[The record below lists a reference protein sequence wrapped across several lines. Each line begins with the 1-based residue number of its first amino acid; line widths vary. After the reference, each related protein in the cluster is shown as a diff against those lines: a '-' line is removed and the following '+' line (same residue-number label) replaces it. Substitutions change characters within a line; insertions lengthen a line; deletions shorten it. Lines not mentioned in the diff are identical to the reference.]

1 MVQLDS
7 TSTCSLVNAACS
19 HFVSAIVMETQLK
32 FMVDTGAAVSLLSSK
47 VWCALGG
54 EKVLQLSLWGGK
66 QIVGV
71 VGSPLMV
78 LGVWTLDLKFADL
91 VLQADFVAVDYLT
104 VESIIGLDFLESQGC
119 VVDLHKKLLQVGGL
133 SIPLEHGQDTG
144 DSQQIAAEV
153 ALVETLSILPFSEIQ
168 TMASCNPVIDNR
180 TWLIEGS
187 WADLPVMIAGAL
199 VTSTPTGQGG
209 YVPILIINPL
219 PTDVT
224 IYKGTR
230 VATASPL
237 ESMMVA
243 PVGEVHNNSS
253 NVHHVSSQKNIML
266 QEMVERSAS
275 DLTIEEEELYK
286 LLLEYADMFA
296 ESSAELGR
304 TNLIRHSIDTGNE
317 HPIRQPSRRVPPA
330 RREQARDLIKDML
343 QKNIIQP
350 SSSPWASPVV
360 LVGKK
365 DGSLRFCVDYR
376 KLNTITRKDAYPL
389 PRVDDSLVALSG
401 SRVFSTLDLLSGY
414 WQVEIDEKDRPK
426 TAFTTGDGLF
436 EFRVMP
442 FSLCN
447 APAVFQRLMDLVLSG
462 IRLVYIDDIVIMGKT
477 FKNHLQNL
485 RIVLERLR
493 GAGLRL
499 KPAKCSLFRDNTV
512 AR

>member
-7 TSTCSLVNAACS
+7 TSTCSFSLSVNPACS
-19 HFVSAIVMETQLK
+19 HFVSASVMETQQK

-47 VWCALGG
+47 VWSALGG
-54 EKVLQLSLWGGK
+54 EKMLQLSPWGGK

-71 VGSPLMV
+71 VGSPLTV
-78 LGVWTLDLKFADL
+78 LGVCTLDLRFTDL
-91 VLQADFVAVDYLT
+91 VIQADFVVVDCLA
-104 VESIIGLDFLESQGC
+104 VESIIGLDFLERQGC
-119 VVDLHKKLLQVGGL
+119 VVDLPNKLLQVRGL
-133 SIPLEHGQDTG
+133 SVPLVHAQDTDG
-144 DSQQIAAEV
+144 SQQIPADV
-153 ALVETLSILPFSEIQ
+153 AVVETLSIPPFSEIQ
-168 TMASCNPVIDNR
+168 TMASCNPVIDHR

-187 WADLPVMIAGAL
+187 RADLPILIAGAL
-199 VTSTPTGQGG
+199 VTSTPTSQGG
-209 YVPILIINPL
+209 YVLILIVNPL

-230 VATASPL
+230 VAKASPI

-243 PVGEVHNNSS
+243 PVGEVPSSSS
-253 NVHHVSSQKNIML
+253 NVPHVSPQKHIML

-275 DLTIEEEELYK
+275 DLTTNEKEELYK
-286 LLLEYADMFA
+286 LLLEYADVFA

-304 TNLIRHSIDTGNE
+304 TNLIKHSIDTGNE
-317 HPIRQPSRRVPPA
+317 HPIRQPCRRVPPA
-330 RREQARDLIKDML
+330 RREQARGLIKDML

-376 KLNTITRKDAYPL
+376 KLNAITRKDAYPL
-389 PRVDDSLVALSG
+389 PRVDDSLEALSG
-401 SRVFSTLDLLSGY
+401 SRWFSTLDLLSGY

-442 FSLCN
+442 FGLCN
-447 APAVFQRLMDLVLSG
+447 APAVF
-462 IRLVYIDDIVIMGKT
+462 
-477 FKNHLQNL
+477 
-485 RIVLERLR
+485 
-493 GAGLRL
+493 
-499 KPAKCSLFRDNTV
+499 RD
-512 AR
+512 